1 MIVLKKIDELKKT
14 LDKLKDGSIG
24 FVPTMGY
31 IHEGHL
37 SLVDKTISDSD
48 AVVVSIF
55 VNPLQFGAGEDF
67 DRYPRDENRDLAI
80 LEKRNVDIVFIPD
93 IKEMYPENFY
103 TKVVVEKL
111 TNKLCGKSRPGHFDG
126 VCTVLSKFFN
136 IINPN
141 KAYFGLKDYQQYI
154 IVKKMVADLNFDIE
168 IVGMPIVREKDGLAV
183 SSRNYYLN
191 NKERKSAL
199 CLYNSFNVVDKYL
212 LEGERDASKIKKYVE
227 DFIKS
232 HNYTKI
238 DYVEIVNP
246 ENLEPINI
254 ISDKFLLALAV
265 YVGGTRLIDNK
276 IFYIQA

>member
-1 MIVLKKIDELKKT
+1 MIILKKIDELKKT

-37 SLVDKTISDSD
+37 SLVNKAISDSD

-154 IVKKMVADLNFDIE
+154 IVKKMVADLNFNIE

-199 CLYNSFNVVDKYL
+199 CLYNSFGIVDKYL
-212 LEGERDASKIKKYVE
+212 LEGERDANKIKKCVE

-238 DYVEIVNP
+238 DYVEIVDP